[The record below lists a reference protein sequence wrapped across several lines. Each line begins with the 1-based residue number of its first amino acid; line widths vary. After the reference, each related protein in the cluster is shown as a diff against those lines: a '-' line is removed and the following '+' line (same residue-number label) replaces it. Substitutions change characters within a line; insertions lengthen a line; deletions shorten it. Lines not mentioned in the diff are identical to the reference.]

1 MNIYDLIRKI
11 RCQIEQE
18 QFDERNK
25 DAVDAEFIEIK
36 FTRS

>member
-1 MNIYDLIRKI
+1 MNIHDLIRQIKL
-11 RCQIEQE
+11 QIEQE

-25 DAVDAEFIEIK
+25 DAVDAEFIDIK